1 MWLKWSLWAGLPTMA
16 ACAALVAWHWSSR
29 LPQPQPEPI
38 AAAEKVEAPPN
49 VPSPAKPKAPAEPEA
64 TEGAPLPL
72 DRRFIP
78 SGAQALLS
86 LRLADLVERP
96 AAEAVFR
103 HLGTIWQQQIQPLY
117 ARFELSPEKIRR
129 LTWTT
134 TNAVEAPGEHWL
146 QAGVVVIELEPSS
159 KKSRPAFAQGEPLD
173 WKLGEAAVYP
183 PSEGGW
189 PHPFALIGNS
199 TIVTGPESLLREL
212 ADRSDDGFADAEFQK
227 LLDGLDFGHQAIAAV
242 ALRPLR
248 KADALPEWLP
258 LVDVWKVAKDDWRV
272 VRESPGALALE
283 LKLGEALDVE
293 LRLACESETTAEQVR
308 ESLDRLLASM
318 ETTLAG
324 ESDGLT
330 KKLLAG
336 QITTAD
342 ASRLKQLLAAGRQAL
357 ARRSSG
363 VQNSLVW
370 ARTPWQGDLP
380 NLAVT
385 TLASVPHLESSRLAA
400 VRPIDEENHQRLLLG
415 LAGYDKAEGALPFG
429 AADASLLPPET
440 RLSWIATLLPYYDRL
455 DWHGELNFSRS
466 WNDPTNSRVT
476 RRPLESVINPAL
488 GLSLAK
494 GDFPVTHYV
503 GLAGIGAG
511 AGSLEA
517 DDPRAGAFGFRR
529 RLSPSQFTDGASNTI
544 ALMGVQGRL
553 GAWGAGGDA
562 TVRPL
567 TKKPYINGP
576 DGFGSGQPDG
586 MVVGM
591 ADGSVRFLSKDVDP
605 SVLEALATIR
615 GGETP
620 AAVAPSQLADSKPK
634 LEMPLGS
641 PDKPEPA
648 AMKPRLAD
656 GPEVDVTAR
665 LADPLPGIQFK
676 NTPLDE
682 ALALLSQ
689 MSTVPI
695 TLDPEALVEAGV
707 AADAKV
713 SLDLSDTTVGAA
725 LSALVAQHR
734 LGYAV
739 IDGQVL
745 VTNPERRE
753 QKLETFLVNV
763 ADLVSGD
770 QSAEDLAAQL
780 ERFVE
785 PTSWQTAG
793 GYGKIEVSG
802 TKLSIEQTRAT
813 TAHVS
818 EFLDKLRFARGKS
831 AASKGAKAPSLETR
845 HAAAKSLLAA
855 PVTANFRKGA
865 PLSEIAEHLGQA
877 AKVQLLFDGLALSAA
892 GASPATEAELTVA
905 DAPLS
910 EALQTL
916 LTPLQ
921 LTYRI
926 ADAGQLVITT
936 PEALGERLEVEFYP
950 VEKLLG
956 KDETAETLIERIKSE
971 LDPRSWDDAGGPGLI
986 EYDPSGYLIVLQTQP
1001 RQIELEELL
1010 DAWRAAAKANQ

>member
-1 MWLKWSLWAGLPTMA
+1 
-16 ACAALVAWHWSSR
+16 
-29 LPQPQPEPI
+29 
-38 AAAEKVEAPPN
+38 
-49 VPSPAKPKAPAEPEA
+49 PAEPTQPAETEA
-64 TEGAPLPL
+64 TEPAPLPF

-78 SGAQALLS
+78 SGAQALVS

-96 AAEAVFR
+96 AADAVFR
-103 HLGTIWQQQIQPLY
+103 HLGAIWQQEIEPLY
-117 ARFELSPEKIRR
+117 ARFELSPNQIRR
-129 LTWTT
+129 LTWSS
-134 TNAVEAPGEHWL
+134 TNAGEAPGEHWL
-146 QAGVVVIELEPSS
+146 QAGVVVLELEPAN
-159 KKSRPAFAQGEPLD
+159 KKNRPAFAKGEPLD
-173 WKLGEAAVYP
+173 WKLGEGAVYP

-189 PHPFALIGNS
+189 PHPFAVVGNS

-212 ADRSDDGFADAEFQK
+212 ADRSDDGFADAEFQR
-227 LLDGLDFGHQAIAAV
+227 LIEGLDFGRQAIAAL

-248 KADALPEWLP
+248 KAEALPEWLP

-283 LKLGEALDVE
+283 LKLGDALDIE

-308 ESLDRLLASM
+308 QSLDRLLGSM

-357 ARRSSG
+357 ARRTSG

-385 TLASVPHLESSRLAA
+385 TLASVPNLESSRLAA

-415 LAGYDKAEGALPFG
+415 LTGYDKAEGALPFG

-503 GLAGIGAG
+503 GLAGIGAD

-529 RLSPSQFTDGASNTI
+529 RLSPAQFADGASNTI
-544 ALMGVQGRL
+544 ALMGVQSRL

-576 DGFGSGQPDG
+576 DGFGSGQPGG
-586 MVVGM
+586 MFVGM
-591 ADGSVRFLSKDVDP
+591 ADGSARFLSKDIDP

-620 AAVAPSQLADSKPK
+620 AAAAAPQLASSKPK
-634 LEMPLGS
+634 VEMPLES
-641 PDKPEPA
+641 PDEPERKPP
-648 AMKPRLAD
+648 AMKPRLVD

-676 NTPLDE
+676 NTALDE

-689 MSTVPI
+689 LSTVPI
-695 TLDPEALVEAGV
+695 TLDPEALVEAG
-707 AADAKV
+707 
-713 SLDLSDTTVGAA
+713 
-725 LSALVAQHR
+725 
-734 LGYAV
+734 
-739 IDGQVL
+739 I
-745 VTNPERRE
+745 
-753 QKLETFLVNV
+753 
-763 ADLVSGD
+763 
-770 QSAEDLAAQL
+770 
-780 ERFVE
+780 
-785 PTSWQTAG
+785 
-793 GYGKIEVSG
+793 
-802 TKLSIEQTRAT
+802 
-813 TAHVS
+813 
-818 EFLDKLRFARGKS
+818 
-831 AASKGAKAPSLETR
+831 
-845 HAAAKSLLAA
+845 
-855 PVTANFRKGA
+855 
-865 PLSEIAEHLGQA
+865 
-877 AKVQLLFDGLALSAA
+877 
-892 GASPATEAELTVA
+892 
-905 DAPLS
+905 
-910 EALQTL
+910 
-916 LTPLQ
+916 
-921 LTYRI
+921 
-926 ADAGQLVITT
+926 
-936 PEALGERLEVEFYP
+936 
-950 VEKLLG
+950 
-956 KDETAETLIERIKSE
+956 
-971 LDPRSWDDAGGPGLI
+971 
-986 EYDPSGYLIVLQTQP
+986 
-1001 RQIELEELL
+1001 
-1010 DAWRAAAKANQ
+1010 